1 MNSSNEGFDLDL
13 MHNMVRASIKSHI
26 ASSDK
31 DVLENYILSI
41 YDQDSRLYAK
51 VNEWMEKIPKDY
63 VESLGIDH
71 NWESNDIF
79 EWFNMFIQLVE
90 TASELNYIDIGALAD
105 METAQPDAYKHV
117 LSFRKKWAE
126 HQLGYSRCAKAFLFE

>member
-13 MHNMVRASIKSHI
+13 MHNMVRDSIKSHI
-26 ASSDK
+26 ASSGK

-51 VNEWMEKIPKDY
+51 VNEWMGKIPKDY

-90 TASELNYIDIGALAD
+90 TASELNYI
-105 METAQPDAYKHV
+105 V
-117 LSFRKKWAE
+117 SV
-126 HQLGYSRCAKAFLFE
+126 